1 MEIKTVKGFKDIYGE
16 EATLF
21 NEIQKVGFEIANSF
35 GYSFIVLPTV
45 EYAELFDRS
54 VGEATDIVEKE
65 MFTFVDKSGRT
76 LSLRPEMTASV
87 ARSFIEHH
95 FETNPMPLKFFYFG
109 QCFRYENPQKGRYR
123 EFYQFG
129 VEALGDISPFLDVEV
144 IHIAIKIIE
153 HFGIKNLKVRLNSIG
168 CRVCRPNYK
177 EALIKALIPHYEELC
192 SDCKR
197 RLYTNPLRIL
207 DCKRESPTLKEG
219 LPKITDYLCDE
230 CGEHFNQVQDLLTKL
245 GIPFEVDNT
254 LVRGLDYYSKTVFEV
269 VSEDLG
275 AQNALLG
282 GGRYDYLIEDL
293 GGRKTPGVGFA
304 MGVERFIEILK
315 SRNFQK
321 KEKEKLYIAYD
332 RQFTDLAIN
341 LQDVLLDEFV
351 VEVDPK
357 GDSLK
362 KQIERASKR
371 ASKFLIILGES
382 EVKENSISVKNM
394 KDGNQIKIPK
404 EKLKQTLKELMQ
416 NA

>member
-341 LQDVLLDEFV
+341 LQDVLIDEFV